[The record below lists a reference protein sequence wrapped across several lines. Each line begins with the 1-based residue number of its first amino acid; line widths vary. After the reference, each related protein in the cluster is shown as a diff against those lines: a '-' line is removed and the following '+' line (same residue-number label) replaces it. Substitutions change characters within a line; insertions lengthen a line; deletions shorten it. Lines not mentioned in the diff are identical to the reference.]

1 MPYFHI
7 IWNDEDDDGNV
18 AHIAR
23 NGLTPEDVEAV
34 LENPLDRDA
43 SRSSGLLV
51 YFGFTPDGRYIL
63 VVCEE
68 VDDMTIYPVTAYEV

>member
-7 IWNDEDDDGNV
+7 IWNYEDDDGNV

-34 LENPLDRDA
+34 LETPLDRDI
-43 SRSSGLLV
+43 SRSSGLPV
-51 YFGFTPDGRYIL
+51 YFGFIPDGRYIL
-63 VVCEE
+63 VVVEE
-68 VDDMTIYPVTAYEV
+68 VDDISIYPVTAYEV